1 MAMVTVETNYNLE
14 WMRKELYI
22 SNGKKVFITDCT
34 REPTLQGMWELI
46 RKLELEKEEQ
56 TV

>member
-34 REPTLQGMWELI
+34 RDPTLQGMWELI
-46 RKLELEKEEQ
+46 RKLEKEEQ

>member
-34 REPTLQGMWELI
+34 RDPTLQGMWELI

>member
-22 SNGKKVFITDCT
+22 SNGKKVFMTDCT
-34 REPTLQGMWELI
+34 REPTLQGMGEHI
-46 RKLELEKEEQ
+46 RELEKEEENAK
-56 TV
+56 V